1 MKKIVLFCLVLFL
14 VLGLVACGGGRES
27 TREAILSTTMEEFAF
42 GGLELRFSEDIS
54 HITFDGRLILT
65 FSEET
70 EPSTGA
76 VLNTPN
82 TAIDFS
88 RDFFEDVTDR
98 MDRVKQGD
106 VEEISVNGGT
116 AYLQHF
122 EDHFVFVMFEG
133 NSGVYGINFS
143 SSEEGFDR
151 YFPYFMDIL
160 ESIEDGDN
168 NLVGTWIRND
178 DPSHVF
184 TFNADETGLFDIG
197 IATLPFTWTV
207 DGGTFLMIGEG
218 VRDELSFFIDR
229 DVLTTIAGNG
239 DTRQYTRSSDIGISA
254 LPAEIDEPEEIEADE
269 PEELEEEP
277 EEAPAADAQTLAGSW
292 AWMGSVYYVFEA
304 GGGGT
309 MLGEDIRW
317 TTSRGILSICTTPGL
332 CGSSCV
338 APMEWYY
345 ELNGNNLNLTSTI
358 FPEMSYDYTR
368 R

>member
-1 MKKIVLFCLVLFL
+1 
-14 VLGLVACGGGRES
+14 
-27 TREAILSTTMEEFAF
+27 
-42 GGLELRFSEDIS
+42 
-54 HITFDGRLILT
+54 
-65 FSEET
+65 
-70 EPSTGA
+70 
-76 VLNTPN
+76 
-82 TAIDFS
+82 
-88 RDFFEDVTDR
+88 
-98 MDRVKQGD
+98 MDRVKQGE

-184 TFNADETGLFDIG
+184 TFSEDETGIFDIG
-197 IATLPFTWTV
+197 IATLPFTWSV
-207 DGGTFLMIGEG
+207 DGGTFLIIGEG
-218 VRDELSFFIDR
+218 VRDEMSFFIDR
-229 DVLTTIAGNG
+229 DVLTTIAANG
-239 DTRQYTRSSDIGISA
+239 ETRQYTRSTDAGISA
-254 LPAEIDEPEEIEADE
+254 LPAEVEEPEEIEPEETEE
-269 PEELEEEP
+269 PEAPEEEP
-277 EEAPAADAQTLAGSW
+277 EEAAQTLEGSW
-292 AWMGSVYYVFEA
+292 MWMGSEYYVFEA

-309 MLGEDIRW
+309 MMGEDIRW
-317 TTSRGILSICTTPGL
+317 TTSRGILSVCTTPGV
-332 CGSSCV
+332 CGRTCV

-345 ELNGNNLNLTSTI
+345 ELNGNRLNLTSTL

>member
-1 MKKIVLFCLVLFL
+1 MMKKLILFCLAL
-14 VLGLVACGGGRES
+14 VLVVGLVACSGGNGD
-27 TREAILSTTMEEFAF
+27 TREPILSTTMEEFAF
-42 GGLELRFSEDIS
+42 GGLELRFSEDVS
-54 HITFDGRLILT
+54 HMTFDGRLILT

-76 VLNTPN
+76 VLNRPN
-82 TAIDFS
+82 TAIDFD

-98 MDRVKQGD
+98 MDRVKQGE

-122 EDHFVFVMFEG
+122 EDHFVFVMFSG
-133 NSGVYGINFS
+133 TSGVYGINFS

-151 YFPYFMDIL
+151 YFPYFMDVL

-168 NLVGTWIRND
+168 NLIGTWIRND

-184 TFNADETGLFDIG
+184 TFNEDETGLFDIG
-197 IATLPFTWTV
+197 IAALPFTFTV

-218 VRDELSFFIDR
+218 VRDEMSFFIDR
-229 DVLTTIAGNG
+229 DVLTTISSSG
-239 DTRQYTRSSDIGISA
+239 DVREYTRSAYVGITT
-254 LPAEIDEPEEIEADE
+254 LPAEIEEPEEVE
-269 PEELEEEP
+269 PEETEEEP
-277 EEAPAADAQTLAGSW
+277 EEAEEAPADAQTLAGSW

-309 MLGEDIRW
+309 MLGESIRW
-317 TTSRGILSICTTPGL
+317 TTSRGILAVCTTPDI
-332 CGSSCV
+332 CGSTCI

-345 ELNGNNLNLTSTI
+345 ELNGNNLNLTSTL